1 MNMFQ
6 YYEADLSRLG
16 KPFPNDKNS
25 EDSDDDRRPNKKIK
39 TKSPEEKQP
48 ISVEVDK
55 NTLMKNE
62 QLHLKSDKKHDK
74 PLLNV
79 AEETSST
86 SEKTIQLLLAKNG
99 KKYLVKWKNLPETQ
113 NSWEHRSD
121 IPTRILNVRAF
132 KQNLLLLITIFLF
145 PVL

>member
-1 MNMFQ
+1 MFQ

-16 KPFPNDKNS
+16 KAFPNDENDV
-25 EDSDDDRRPNKKIK
+25 DSDDDWRPIKKIK
-39 TKSPEEKQP
+39 TKSPVEKQP

-55 NTLMKNE
+55 NALTKNE
-62 QLHLKSDKKHDK
+62 QPHLKSERKQDK

-79 AEETSST
+79 VEENSST

-99 KKYLVKWKNLPETQ
+99 KKYLVKWKNHPETQ

-121 IPTRILNVRAF
+121 IPTRILNVST
-132 KQNLLLLITIFLF
+132 L
-145 PVL
+145 